1 MKREIKEQ
9 GRCRI
14 CRVHAVCMVCGN
26 TIAPWRQVALN
37 SAIESTNV
45 SLAIGR
51 FDANVK
57 ARSARRW
64 VIEHLLPVLRVI

>member
-1 MKREIKEQ
+1 MKRKTKEQ
-9 GRCRI
+9 GRLRI
-14 CRVHAVCMVCGN
+14 CRVRAVCMVCAGN

-37 SAIESTNV
+37 PAVESTNV

-64 VIEHLLPVLRVI
+64 VIEHLLPVL